1 MYASYTPNLYT
12 SAASAV
18 TNPQQQAY
26 YPAVMGSASGGDC
39 PQGSL
44 NNKWQQG
51 AGNIPNGVCRS
62 PEIPLVNNR
71 AANPTNP
78 PFPDLA
84 ITGGQ
89 AFADTVA
96 QQKIT
101 GFELECCQN
110 PIGECQNEIAWRNT
124 YRGCPYTYIDET
136 KGYKPVEV
144 APLGD
149 RYNIGDVSPLK
160 YELSIAMAAEPN
172 PYQNM
177 GARQAFLSF
186 LMKDLT
192 NLTDPQTRPIVSLD
206 DSYSARFQSQGP
218 PKFTVF

>member
-62 PEIPLVNNR
+62 PEIPVVNNR
-71 AANPTNP
+71 ASNPTNP

-84 ITGGQ
+84 NVGGQ
-89 AFADTVA
+89 AFSDMVSEN
-96 QQKIT
+96 KVV
-101 GFELECCQN
+101 GFELECC
-110 PIGECQNEIAWRNT
+110 PHPGHCENEIFWRAS
-124 YRGCPYTYIDET
+124 YKGCPTTYIDET
-136 KGYKPVEV
+136 VGYKQVEV

-149 RYNIGDVSPLK
+149 RYWLGDLDSLK
-160 YELSIAMAAEPN
+160 YERSIMNAAEPN
-172 PYQNM
+172 PYQYMNS
-177 GARQAFLSF
+177 RQMLMQF

-206 DSYSARFQSQGP
+206 DSFSAKFLSGGP